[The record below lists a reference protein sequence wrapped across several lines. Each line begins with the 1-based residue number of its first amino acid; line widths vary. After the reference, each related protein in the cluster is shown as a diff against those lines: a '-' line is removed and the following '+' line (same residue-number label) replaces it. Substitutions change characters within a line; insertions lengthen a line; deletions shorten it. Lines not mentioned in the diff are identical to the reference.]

1 MAAAEIT
8 NLMRLVS
15 HLDVSNVCSV
25 LYKSSLWKASTS
37 NTKQMS
43 SWLGFCLYVAAGVI
57 LKDVRKD
64 KPNPQSTSNL
74 EFIISAMKAVG
85 KKHVIADHFA
95 AQLELEIGIQGVDG
109 MGMANAMNK
118 LHNKSSS
125 SSLIIN
131 AKFCVFPPDFQS
143 FKGEAWP
150 TDSSER
156 SLIDL
161 SQTTIISTATTPIE
175 TTQAVPFDSIS
186 QRASASFAGADIPS
200 QPNHHLDSG
209 SENIDTEFSWP
220 QTGNTP
226 SSDASMSNATYPV
239 RGLKQELQMDNN
251 GSHGNWIFD
260 PDATRFTMNTLA
272 LNVMGENWNEGGEL
286 RDNELLNDLLNGMPV
301 SFLFPIFSFCL
312 CIS

>member
-1 MAAAEIT
+1 MY
-8 NLMRLVS
+8 VPF
-15 HLDVSNVCSV
+15 
-25 LYKSSLWKASTS
+25 LYRSSLWKASTS

-43 SWLGFCLYVAAGVI
+43 SWLGFCLYVAAGAI

-95 AQLELEIGIQGVDG
+95 AQLELEIGTQGVDG

-118 LHNKSSS
+118 LHNTSSSS

-131 AKFCVFPPDFQS
+131 AKFCVFPPGFKPC
-143 FKGEAWP
+143 KGEAWP

-161 SQTTIISTATTPIE
+161 TQTTIISTATTPIE

-186 QRASASFAGADIPS
+186 QRALASFAGADIPS

-209 SENIDTEFSWP
+209 SENVDAEFSWP

-226 SSDASMSNATYPV
+226 SSDSSVSNATYPV
-239 RGLKQELQMDNN
+239 RGSKQELQMDNN

-272 LNVMGENWNEGGEL
+272 LNGMGENRNESGGREL
-286 RDNELLNDLLNGMPV
+286 RDNELLNDLLNGVPV
-301 SFLFPIFSFCL
+301 SFLFPVFSFCF